1 MIYQISVLCGWLLGL
16 FSIFS
21 NKEGPRMLL
30 LLPTENL
37 KGFCCPPSFL
47 HLLGNCGQAASFP
60 NVVYIFYM
68 HRVFFVVYLR
78 VQYNNM
84 YIPYF
89 KIKCFFTKYKN
100 APCVKSY
107 IFSIMLPFYVFV
119 ILLRLFWWIL
129 HSLLYSAYSKYA
141 LQKSVMFEK
150 TYRKLL

>member
-16 FSIFS
+16 FSVFS

-68 HRVFFVVYLR
+68 HRAFFIVYLR
-78 VQYNNM
+78 VQYNNL

-100 APCVKSY
+100 IPCVESY
-107 IFSIMLPFYVFV
+107 VFSIMLPFYVFCHFTQAV
-119 ILLRLFWWIL
+119 LMNISFSFILC
-129 HSLLYSAYSKYA
+129 LL
-141 LQKSVMFEK
+141 
-150 TYRKLL
+150 